1 MKETFERTF
10 ARVILDA
17 TDAMSPRKV
26 FAVLS
31 RTERATSSQVIRS
44 IRAMRLVRYIIIMKE
59 IRRNTLT
66 KRERYCRLFKL
77 TDVNSF
83 HLLFLTYVLLFL

>member
-1 MKETFERTF
+1 
-10 ARVILDA
+10 
-17 TDAMSPRKV
+17 
-26 FAVLS
+26 
-31 RTERATSSQVIRS
+31 
-44 IRAMRLVRYIIIMKE
+44 MRLVRYIIIMKE